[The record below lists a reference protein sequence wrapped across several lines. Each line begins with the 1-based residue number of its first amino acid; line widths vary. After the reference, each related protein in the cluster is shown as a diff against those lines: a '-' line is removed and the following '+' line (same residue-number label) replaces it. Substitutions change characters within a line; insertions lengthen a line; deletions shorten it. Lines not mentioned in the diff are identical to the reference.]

1 MRAFLL
7 AAGEGRRLRPLTDTT
22 PKCLVPINGKPLLA
36 LWLELCR
43 KHRITEILINLHHH
57 HEKVLAFLNAHEFGV
72 NVTTV
77 YEATLL
83 GSAGTVARHRSF
95 VADER
100 DFFILYADNL
110 TNADLGKMLRFHQDR
125 KSLFTIGLSRTDQPQ
140 EKGIV
145 ALDRGD
151 RVVEFV
157 EKPSNPLS
165 NLVNAGIYIAGQELY
180 QYLTAKDFLD
190 LGFDVLPKL
199 VGQMYGYIIQ
209 SICLTSGPMLRT
221 GRRSWNGRKSKSV
234 RVPGKLFG
242 RYFFHKRRS
251 CRSVHDRRRLPVIFA
266 IFRRDCQPTFAAFSR
281 LRFLRR

>member
-1 MRAFLL
+1 MRYAEGVTRSEVANRRRVNSPVWSKRTCLSSEISMRAFLL

-43 KHRITEILINLHHH
+43 KHRITEVLINLHHL

-72 NVTTV
+72 NVTAV
-77 YEATLL
+77 HEATLL

-110 TNADLGKMLRFHQDR
+110 TNADLGKMLRFHQER
-125 KSLFTIGLSRTDQPQ
+125 ESLFTIGLSRTDQPR

-145 ALDRGD
+145 ALDRSD

-157 EKPSNPLS
+157 EKPSNPPS
-165 NLVNAGIYIAGQELY
+165 NLANAGIYIASQELY
-180 QYLTAKDFLD
+180 RYLTAGDFLD
-190 LGFDVLPKL
+190 FGFDVLPKL
-199 VGQMYGYIIQ
+199 VGQMYGYVIQ
-209 SICLTSGPMLRT
+209 EYLLDIGTHATYRQAQLE
-221 GRRSWNGRKSKSV
+221 WEEIE
-234 RVPGKLFG
+234 
-242 RYFFHKRRS
+242 KRDS
-251 CRSVHDRRRLPVIFA
+251 
-266 IFRRDCQPTFAAFSR
+266 SR
-281 LRFLRR
+281 

>member
-43 KHRITEILINLHHH
+43 KHRITEILINLHHL
-57 HEKVLAFLNAHEFGV
+57 HEKVLAFLNTHAFGV

-145 ALDRGD
+145 ALDRSD

-165 NLVNAGIYIAGQELY
+165 NLANAGIYIASQELY
-180 QYLTAKDFLD
+180 RHLTAKDFLD
-190 LGFDVLPKL
+190 FGFDVLPKL
-199 VGQMYGYIIQ
+199 VGQMYGYVIQ
-209 SICLTSGPMLRT
+209 EYLLDIGTHATYRQAQLE
-221 GRRSWNGRKSKSV
+221 WEEIE
-234 RVPGKLFG
+234 
-242 RYFFHKRRS
+242 KRES
-251 CRSVHDRRRLPVIFA
+251 P
-266 IFRRDCQPTFAAFSR
+266 Q
-281 LRFLRR
+281 